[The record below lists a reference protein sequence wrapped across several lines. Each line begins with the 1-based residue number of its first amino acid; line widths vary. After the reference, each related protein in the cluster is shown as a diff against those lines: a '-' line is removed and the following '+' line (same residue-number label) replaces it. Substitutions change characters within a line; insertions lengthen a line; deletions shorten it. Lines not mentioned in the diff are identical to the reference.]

1 MARFFLCR
9 SSSSFPRTSRRA
21 FFVGVLPLAF
31 LSAAGAQTPSAAS
44 SATSSSAQ
52 QEPAKPDSN
61 LPPDEVISRDS
72 PATFKVRVNLV
83 LVRVVVRDASGKVI
97 TNLKKDDFQLEDNRK
112 RQTISTFSVEMPASE
127 IPTVKL
133 GTAEA
138 TPEESP
144 PVKAPQLP
152 QRFVALFF
160 DDLHLSMADA
170 MLSKQAATKLLSS
183 MQAGDR
189 FSIFTTSGQVAE
201 DFTGDRAKL
210 AETIQRIVP
219 HPQTTTSD
227 CPPMSLY
234 EAYQIQ
240 DANDSF
246 ALGVAIQDVINCARV
261 IPEQAE
267 TLARSAAQ
275 RELTLGEFQVRQAF
289 QNIDE
294 LIQRMSAAP
303 GQRAI
308 VLMSPGFFVVPSA
321 QQESGEM
328 IDRATRA
335 NVVINTIDA
344 RGLYVSSM
352 FQADSN
358 SRPSAQ
364 KTRLVQ
370 TEESLQN
377 DVLAEIADGTGGL
390 FFHNRNDIDQGLL
403 QAAAEPEV
411 SYVLGFT
418 PENLKPDGKYHHLKV
433 TLANKEKWTLQAR
446 HGYFA
451 PHGEADP
458 EAAAKDEVRQAI
470 YSQGE
475 LHDLPIGCKTQY
487 FSNATGKH
495 LSVLLH
501 IQTGTLKFRK
511 ADDRNKD
518 DLTIATAI
526 FDGNGNLVTG
536 SEKTV
541 EMQLRDSTLGRMN
554 KAGLNVRSRYD
565 LQAGTFLLRIV
576 VRDSEGAQMAA
587 LSRRVTIP

>member
-1 MARFFLCR
+1 MARYFLGR
-9 SSSSFPRTSRRA
+9 SSSSLPITLWLV
-21 FFVGVLPLAF
+21 FFGGLLPFACLP
-31 LSAAGAQTPSAAS
+31 AARAQTSSTTSQAAPSS
-44 SATSSSAQ
+44 TSQDS
-52 QEPAKPDSN
+52 AKPDAN
-61 LPPDEVISRDS
+61 LPTDEIISRES

-112 RQTISTFSVEMPASE
+112 RQTISSFSVETPTSE
-127 IPTVKL
+127 ISTVKM

-138 TPEESP
+138 TPEETP

-160 DDLHLSMADA
+160 DDLDLSMADA
-170 MLSKQAATKLLSS
+170 MLSKQAATKLLGS
-183 MQAGDR
+183 MQASDR
-189 FSIFTTSGQVAE
+189 FAIFTTSGQVAE
-201 DFTGDRAKL
+201 DFTGNRAKL
-210 AETIQRIVP
+210 NEANQRIVP
-219 HPQTTTSD
+219 HPQTTASD

-234 EAYQIQ
+234 EAYQIVQ
-240 DANDSF
+240 ANDSF
-246 ALGVAIQDVINCARV
+246 ALGVAIQDVIHCARV
-261 IPEQAE
+261 TPEQAE
-267 TLARSAAQ
+267 SLARSAAQ
-275 RELTLGEFQVRQAF
+275 RELTLGEFQVHQAF
-289 QNIDE
+289 QSISE
-294 LIQRMSAAP
+294 LIRRMSAAP
-303 GQRAI
+303 GQRTI
-308 VLMSPGFFVVPSA
+308 VLMSPGFFVVPSD
-321 QQESGEM
+321 QHESGEM
-328 IDRATRA
+328 IERATKA

-344 RGLYVSSM
+344 RGLYVSSI
-352 FQADSN
+352 FQSDTN
-358 SRPSAQ
+358 ILQSAQ

-390 FFHNRNDIDQGLL
+390 FLHNRNDIDQGLL

-433 TLANKEKWTLQAR
+433 TLSNKEKWTLQAR

-458 EAAAKDEVRQAI
+458 EAAAKDEIRQAI

-475 LHDLPIGCKTQY
+475 LHDLPIGCQTQY

-511 ADDRNKD
+511 ADDRNNNK
-518 DLTIATAI
+518 LTIATAI

-587 LSRRVTIP
+587 LSRGVTIP